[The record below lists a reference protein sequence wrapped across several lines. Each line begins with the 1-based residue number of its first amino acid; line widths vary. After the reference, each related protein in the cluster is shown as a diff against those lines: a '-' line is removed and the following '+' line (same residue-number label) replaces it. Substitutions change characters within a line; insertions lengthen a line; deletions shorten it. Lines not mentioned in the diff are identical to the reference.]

1 MSDKQALLI
10 ELGTEELPV
19 KALPGLAQ
27 ALFDGVID
35 ALAKRGIAF
44 DRDGAKPLYT
54 PRRLAVLLPGV
65 AVEQPEQRS
74 EVLGPYLNIALDAEG
89 KPTRALEGFAAKAGI
104 DWTTLE
110 KTSDNKGERFVH
122 RAVKPGARTADLLPD
137 ILKEAL
143 AGMPIPKPMRWGS
156 HEYGFARPAHWLV
169 LLLGDQVVD
178 AEVLGIRSDRMSR
191 GHRFHHEKTVWIGMP
206 NDYVDALRA
215 AKVLVDPEERRAR
228 VVAEVNGAA
237 LKVGGTPRI
246 TDDNLEQVQCLV
258 EWPKAVLC
266 AFERDFLAVPQEA
279 LIATMEANQKF
290 FPVLDSAGK
299 LTEHFI
305 GIANIESKDES
316 EVRKGYERVIR
327 PRFADAKFFFDEDL
341 KQGLASM
348 NEGLKTVTYQAKL
361 GTVADKVARVAALA
375 ESIAAEVGVDPK
387 LARRVAELA
396 KADLQS
402 RMVNEFPEL
411 QGIAGRYY
419 AAAAGES
426 AEVAAAI
433 DEAYMPRFAGDDI
446 APSKLGQVLAIAERL
461 DTLAGG
467 FAAGLKPTGNKD
479 PFSLRRNAL
488 GLARTVIESDLDLS
502 FFKLLSQ
509 DFIAINRKIKFNE
522 VTSGA
527 KEDLGI
533 GQVIKNIA
541 GALSNDS
548 DIQKMFHLEMF
559 SREFTAKD
567 EQIFEIQDFILDRLR
582 AYYADQG
589 VTPQQFEAVAAL
601 MRPVATSVAPTGASG
616 AVVGAA
622 EAAMAP
628 VPQDS
633 QPHARPTHSGA
644 SSLSGAGSLL
654 DFDRRL
660 KAIGEFAKL
669 PEAEAL
675 AAANKRIRNILKK
688 ADIAIPSTVDTALFI
703 EDAERDLHA
712 AVQQAIADTDD
723 ALKTRDYVAVLG
735 RLARLR
741 PEVDTFF
748 DKVMVNADDAAVRG
762 NRLALLQRLADRLG
776 SVAAIEH
783 LSV

>member
-1 MSDKQALLI
+1 MTQKLPLLI

-35 ALAKRGIAF
+35 GLARRGIAF
-44 DRDGAKPLYT
+44 DREGAKPLYS
-54 PRRLAVLLPGV
+54 PRRLAVRLPGV

-74 EVLGPYLNIALDAEG
+74 EVLGPYLNIALDAAG
-89 KPTRALEGFAAKAGI
+89 KPTKALEGFAAKAGV
-104 DWTTLE
+104 DWTALE
-110 KTSDNKGERFVH
+110 KTTDNKGERFVL
-122 RAVKPGARTADLLPD
+122 RSVKPGAKTAALLPE
-137 ILKEAL
+137 ILREAL
-143 AGMPIPKPMRWGS
+143 AGMPIPKPMRWGARDA
-156 HEYGFARPAHWLV
+156 GFARPVHWLV
-169 LLLGDQVVD
+169 LLLGDTVVEG
-178 AEVLGIRSDRMSR
+178 EVFGIRADRMSR
-191 GHRFHHEKTVWIGMP
+191 GHRFLHPAKVWIASP
-206 NDYVDALRA
+206 DDYVDALRA
-215 AKVLVDPEERRAR
+215 AKVLADPDERRAR
-228 VVAEVNGAA
+228 VVAEVEGTAV
-237 LKVGGTPRI
+237 KVGGTPRI

-290 FPVLDSAGK
+290 FPVLDAQGK

-305 GIANIESKDES
+305 GIANIDSKDET

-361 GTVADKVARVAALA
+361 GTVADKVARVAVLA
-375 ESIAAEVGVDPK
+375 ESIAGEVGVNST
-387 LARRVAELA
+387 LARRAAELA

-419 AAAAGES
+419 AMRDASLDDLS
-426 AEVAAAI
+426 ADERKQLADAI
-433 DEAYMPRFAGDDI
+433 DEAYMPRFAGDAI

-461 DTLAGG
+461 YTLAGG

-488 GLARTVIESDLDLS
+488 GLARTVIESAVNLDTMRMVSNARDSVGPIPAEKGAAFADVGEL
-502 FFKLLSQ
+502 F
-509 DFIAINRKIKFNE
+509 DFI
-522 VTSGA
+522 V
-527 KEDLGI
+527 
-533 GQVIKNIA
+533 
-541 GALSNDS
+541 
-548 DIQKMFHLEMF
+548 
-559 SREFTAKD
+559 
-567 EQIFEIQDFILDRLR
+567 DRLR

-589 VTPQQFEAVAAL
+589 TTPQQFESVAAL
-601 MRPVATSVAPTGASG
+601 KPA
-616 AVVGAA
+616 
-622 EAAMAP
+622 
-628 VPQDS
+628 
-633 QPHARPTHSGA
+633 
-644 SSLSGAGSLL
+644 SLL

-660 KAIGEFAKL
+660 KAIGEFVKL

-688 ADIAIPSTVDTALFI
+688 ADGAIPATVNPALFA
-703 EDAERDLHA
+703 EDAESALHA
-712 AVQQAIADTDD
+712 VVEQAIADTDPLL
-723 ALKTRDYVAVLG
+723 ANRDYVAALG

-748 DKVMVNADDAAVRG
+748 DKVMVNADDPAIRG

-783 LSV
+783 LSA